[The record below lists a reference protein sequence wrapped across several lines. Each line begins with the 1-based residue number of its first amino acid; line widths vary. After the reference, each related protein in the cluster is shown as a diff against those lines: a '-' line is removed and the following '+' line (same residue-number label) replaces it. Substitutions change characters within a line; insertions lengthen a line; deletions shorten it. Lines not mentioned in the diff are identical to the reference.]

1 MVSGAGLRPRYADG
15 VVRTLSTQHLQKE
28 VVEIRFTTLVLVA
41 GVAPLA
47 ASARGGLGANGPKDA
62 ELDMVAWPSQGFV
75 ASPLPFSNSECALPQ
90 DAYSQLRVDGV
101 DPSKKLNLTGSRC
114 DPHDGN
120 NCKTHDLMSAFFTVS
135 APVVYCVDY
144 DAATYNCSGPDFEGN
159 WTQSMMLPNNASD
172 PEDEDDPSYIVTINW
187 SCKSISGNYEIPC
200 CPGYDCPAW
209 PTPKSSSGNAH
220 HAVLA
225 TGALLTALLI

>member
-1 MVSGAGLRPRYADG
+1 M
-15 VVRTLSTQHLQKE
+15 
-28 VVEIRFTTLVLVA
+28 RFTTLVLVA
-41 GVAPLA
+41 GMAPWA
-47 ASARGGLGANGPKDA
+47 ASARGGLGANGPKEA
-62 ELDMVAWPSQGFV
+62 ELDVVWWPSPNEGFV

-90 DAYSQLRVDGV
+90 DAYLKMREDSNGT
-101 DPSKKLNLTGSRC
+101 DPCKSLSFTGSRC

-120 NCKTHDLMSAFFTVS
+120 TCKTYDLMSAFYAGD

-144 DAATYNCSGPDFEGN
+144 DAATYNCIGPDFDGN
-159 WTQSMMLPNNASD
+159 WSQTMMLPSNSLD
-172 PEDEDDPSYIVTINW
+172 PEDPKDPSYIATIKW
-187 SCKSISGNYEIPC
+187 SCKGISGNYQIPC

-209 PTPKSSSGNAH
+209 PTAEPTTQPTTSSANAH